1 MHWFSDL
8 SFIWLHY
15 WAAHFLNSYIDTL
28 KFEPSMHYITG
39 MCNVTLFSFYEWMY
53 NKKQS
58 KSTNPVGNKLN
69 VGAPSQEFEPKKS
82 KKTHHSSRDRKIFM
96 FLPQVTFHA

>member
-15 WAAHFLNSYIDTL
+15 WAAHLFNSYIDTL
-28 KFEPSMHYITG
+28 KFHYITG
-39 MCNVTLFSFYEWMY
+39 MCYVTFFSFYEWMY
-53 NKKQS
+53 NKKTS

-69 VGAPSQEFEPKKS
+69 VGAPSQEFES
-82 KKTHHSSRDRKIFM
+82 KISK
-96 FLPQVTFHA
+96 